1 MAPPPQSL
9 EAIRRAVADGGPP
22 RGVHPKGDPGS
33 QDAAL
38 PNPLPIA
45 KRLKNSGHIQSDP
58 NAARRYGSLQQDE
71 PHPTAIPPL
80 DVPISIPEICIFFP
94 AWLIIPDVA
103 ARVTAN
109 GWDRGALANI
119 QLDAKNNLSLSTKK
133 TVEDRIQKQMSDGG
147 KLYANKGNEKWD
159 KAKFI
164 ELVGPQNG
172 MQAHWRNL
180 FRYLRQWLTFLPIA
194 LRPDSQQLGA

>member
-1 MAPPPQSL
+1 MAPLPQSL

-109 GWDRGALANI
+109 LWDRGALANL
-119 QLDAKNNLSLSTKK
+119 QQDARNNLSLSTKK
-133 TVEDRIQKQMSDGG
+133 TAEDRIQKQMSDGG
-147 KLYANKGNEKWD
+147 RMYVNQDPNVTWSKENFIKLAGPHNDLTANMWELRSRYTGTNKGD
-159 KAKFI
+159 
-164 ELVGPQNG
+164 
-172 MQAHWRNL
+172 
-180 FRYLRQWLTFLPIA
+180 
-194 LRPDSQQLGA
+194 